1 MMFSA
6 VLIAEPGVRA
16 FLKRECDV
24 LLLGQQK
31 AAPKDR
37 QAEPGLNVNAAPQLA
52 GASVRPSFEISAGI
66 LVYCMHI
73 AARSVQA
80 DIA

>member
-1 MMFSA
+1 MYASFSSGNVTCFFGA
-6 VLIAEPGVRA
+6 AASAKDAAAEA
-16 FLKRECDV
+16 
-24 LLLGQQK
+24 

-37 QAEPGLNVNAAPQLA
+37 QAVPGLNVDAAPQLA